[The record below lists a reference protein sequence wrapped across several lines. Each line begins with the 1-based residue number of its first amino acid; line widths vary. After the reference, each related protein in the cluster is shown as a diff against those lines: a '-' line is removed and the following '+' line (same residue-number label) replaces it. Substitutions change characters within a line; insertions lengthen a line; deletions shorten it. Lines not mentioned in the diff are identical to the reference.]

1 MRNTSS
7 LKLARGYIGK
17 TVAVTVDRP
26 FGSKHPKHG
35 FVYEVNYGFVE
46 GVIAPDGE
54 CLDAYILGL
63 DQPVDSFSGI
73 CIAVV
78 HREDDD
84 DDKLVVVPDGLG
96 LTDREILE
104 VIDFQEKWFKSSIV
118 RV

>member
-1 MRNTSS
+1 MS
-7 LKLARGYIGK
+7 LSLDLARKYIGEFVK
-17 TVAVTVDRP
+17 VTIDRP
-26 FGSKHPKHG
+26 LGSKHPKYG
-35 FVYEVNYGFVE
+35 FVYEVNYGFVD

-54 CLDAYILGL
+54 CLDAYVLGL
-63 DQPVDSFSGI
+63 TYPVDSFLGT

-84 DDKLVVVPDGLG
+84 DDTLVVVPNGLE

-104 VIDFQEKWFKSSIV
+104 VVDFQEKWFKSSIV